1 MIYAIGVVYGETA
14 VNCSDWRA
22 ILSGDERFQKFA
34 AFVDKMDAL
43 DVMTSRG
50 NHTTPGATFTIL
62 APVNEAMTSWQRKYE
77 IQDDAQND
85 DAKRD
90 AVNAIMSYHIL
101 VDGRYNTTMM
111 ANTFGFA
118 TWKYKSGLD
127 DLPVLVQVSDTQ
139 KKYRQNRM
147 QCLQSLC
154 ACLNG
159 SIRFFLLCSCVDAS
173 IYIYIWPTQWCV
185 LFLLVVFVFG
195 PHDRQMEHSA
205 ENGDGDDSSVIV
217 SGGASSSIVLDT
229 GLTDTCAPGTEGARV
244 SILALPDDV
253 LMAFACAPTR
263 RRMGRATRYS
273 RGYER
278 ATVDIKACF
287 ESAQASG
294 VLDAYAAPHLFDGAA
309 RWARQ
314 DP

>member
-1 MIYAIGVVYGETA
+1 MAVRVPRQLCNGIIPIMLMIYAIGVVYGETA

-101 VDGRYNTTMM
+101 VDGSYNTTMM

-159 SIRFFLLCSCVDAS
+159 SIRFFFFALVLMHLY
-173 IYIYIWPTQWCV
+173 IYIYGRLNGAYFSCLWCS
-185 LFLLVVFVFG
+185 FLA
-195 PHDRQMEHSA
+195 PMIDRWSTPQRTAMAMTPLSSYLEERHPLSCSIR
-205 ENGDGDDSSVIV
+205 DS
-217 SGGASSSIVLDT
+217 
-229 GLTDTCAPGTEGARV
+229 
-244 SILALPDDV
+244 
-253 LMAFACAPTR
+253 PTR
-263 RRMGRATRYS
+263 VPPVRKAHAS
-273 RGYER
+273 RFLR
-278 ATVDIKACF
+278 CRTMC
-287 ESAQASG
+287 
-294 VLDAYAAPHLFDGAA
+294 
-309 RWARQ
+309 
-314 DP
+314 